1 MPMMKNVLG
10 LDLGSHT
17 LKAVELRQT
26 LRGLEPVQLRIHPRA
41 DVEAPIAESLHRFLR
56 MHQLSTEHVTCALP
70 GDRISTRRLEFPFR
84 DRKRLGQAVPFEVEA
99 QIPFDIEDVVVDWEL
114 LEGERN
120 HGVVAATIA
129 QRRDVADFLESL
141 AEAGCRPRILEAEGL
156 VLGNLASLF
165 ELGGTRL
172 LVDLGHRKTTLCLM
186 VDEHPIA
193 ARTIPVGGLALTRAI
208 AQERGVELEQAEQS
222 KCQEGIFHTDFNSV
236 SRGALDALERVARGI
251 IHNLESLEHILGGPA
266 VETVQEL
273 TLLGGGARLHRI
285 DEYLTDRVGIEA
297 KLLSLPED
305 PEGAALVAGGDPV
318 LFGPAIALA
327 LRNTARA
334 RTRMNFRKDQF
345 AYRTDLASFFTP
357 EMRPTAIMAAIC
369 VGLMVIGGLSS
380 SFLESKRA
388 DRLEAQAMALYESV
402 FPDRPAGGSAVAA
415 MSQAVS
421 EARDR
426 ADFLGLYSGNLSA
439 LDLMTELSMRVP
451 ADLDVRFEEVN
462 IDRKVI
468 RIRAAANDYE
478 STDRV
483 VNLLKQEAPFSGAA
497 VSGSIKTEKN
507 GSVTFNINIPLET
520 QGDEA

>member
-1 MPMMKNVLG
+1 
-10 LDLGSHT
+10 
-17 LKAVELRQT
+17 
-26 LRGLEPVQLRIHPRA
+26 
-41 DVEAPIAESLHRFLR
+41 
-56 MHQLSTEHVTCALP
+56 
-70 GDRISTRRLEFPFR
+70 
-84 DRKRLGQAVPFEVEA
+84 
-99 QIPFDIEDVVVDWEL
+99 
-114 LEGERN
+114 
-120 HGVVAATIA
+120 
-129 QRRDVADFLESL
+129 
-141 AEAGCRPRILEAEGL
+141 
-156 VLGNLASLF
+156 
-165 ELGGTRL
+165 
-172 LVDLGHRKTTLCLM
+172 
-186 VDEHPIA
+186 
-193 ARTIPVGGLALTRAI
+193 
-208 AQERGVELEQAEQS
+208 
-222 KCQEGIFHTDFNSV
+222 
-236 SRGALDALERVARGI
+236 
-251 IHNLESLEHILGGPA
+251 
-266 VETVQEL
+266 
-273 TLLGGGARLHRI
+273 
-285 DEYLTDRVGIEA
+285 
-297 KLLSLPED
+297 
-305 PEGAALVAGGDPV
+305 
-318 LFGPAIALA
+318 
-327 LRNTARA
+327 
-334 RTRMNFRKDQF
+334 MNFRKDQF

-483 VNLLKQEAPFSGAA
+483 VNLLKQEAPFTGAA